1 MQALKALVILMAV
14 AIVAILAVI
23 IVAIVQ
29 RVGDGGVGDKA
40 PATERRAAD
49 FGARDLALPAGCTIA
64 QADLADGRLLLR
76 LDGPADCQKVVLFD
90 AESGAQLGSVTGRPA
105 P

>member
-1 MQALKALVILMAV
+1 MQALKLLVVLMAV

-29 RVGDGGVGDKA
+29 RVGDGSTATDEPVAGFGVH
-40 PATERRAAD
+40 
-49 FGARDLALPAGCTIA
+49 DLALPAGCNIA
-64 QADLADGRLLLR
+64 QADLAAGRLLLR
-76 LDGPADCQKVVLFD
+76 LDGPAAAGCQKVVLFD
-90 AESGAQLGSVTGRPA
+90 MESGAELGSVTGRPA